1 MSRNLFQL
9 FAEVVMKIIRF
20 LWVSST
26 MNKADIGTKD
36 LRGNNFT
43 RLADQTFSRLIELKD
58 TDPKVVSIG
67 NSKEDS
73 EEKSNK

>member
-58 TDPKVVSIG
+58 TDPKVVSTG

-73 EEKSNK
+73 EEKI